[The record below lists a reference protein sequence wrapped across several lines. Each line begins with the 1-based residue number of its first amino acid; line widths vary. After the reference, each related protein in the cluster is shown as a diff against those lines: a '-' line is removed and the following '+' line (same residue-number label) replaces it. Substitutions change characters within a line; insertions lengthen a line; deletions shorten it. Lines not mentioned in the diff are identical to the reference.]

1 MAFTIRM
8 VTLKIAYIILS
19 HIVPVDPFFRAL
31 MVKILKYENKRRD
44 ESTLILQ
51 RSWNFSM
58 LFHGIR
64 LIPAFAVLPWEY
76 SDLGL
81 FIVF

>member
-19 HIVPVDPFFRAL
+19 HIIPFGPFLRAL

-44 ESTLILQ
+44 QIKVLILQ
-51 RSWNFSM
+51 VSQNFSM
-58 LFHGIR
+58 LFYSIR
-64 LIPAFAVLPWEY
+64 LIPAFAVLP
-76 SDLGL
+76 
-81 FIVF
+81 